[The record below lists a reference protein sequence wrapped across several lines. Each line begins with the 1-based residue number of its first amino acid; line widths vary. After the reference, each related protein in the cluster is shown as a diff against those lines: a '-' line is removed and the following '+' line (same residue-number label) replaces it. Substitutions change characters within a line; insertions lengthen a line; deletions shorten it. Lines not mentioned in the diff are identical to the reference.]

1 MKKFCIIA
9 LCFSLLAPLMA
20 EDQVDVSY
28 ALGMLLGANLKTTGL
43 AIDASS
49 FTKGL
54 KDVLAGNATKYTDAQ
69 ARTAVQSSLQAA
81 AAKKGSDNL
90 AAGKTFL
97 DGNKA
102 KSGIKSTDSG
112 LQYEVLVAG
121 SGPKPKAEDTVKV
134 NYEGKLLDGSVFDSS
149 IARNEPATFPLS
161 GVIRGWTEGVQLMN
175 VGGKYRFFV
184 PSDLAYGE
192 QGAGDSIAPNAVL
205 VFEIELLSIEPA
217 APAAP
222 AEQQ

>member
-1 MKKFCIIA
+1 
-9 LCFSLLAPLMA
+9 MA
-20 EDQVDVSY
+20 KPSY
-28 ALGMLLGANLKTTGL
+28 
-43 AIDASS
+43 
-49 FTKGL
+49 FRH
-54 KDVLAGNATKYTDAQ
+54 Y
-69 ARTAVQSSLQAA
+69 
-81 AAKKGSDNL
+81 
-90 AAGKTFL
+90 FH
-97 DGNKA
+97 
-102 KSGIKSTDSG
+102 KS
-112 LQYEVLVAG
+112 A
-121 SGPKPKAEDTVKV
+121 
-134 NYEGKLLDGSVFDSS
+134 